1 MAGTLIRI
9 AVTPRA
15 YRAIKGVLPAGS
27 IVLNPER
34 DERGR
39 CLLTLDEGA
48 ANSLSLKRRLG
59 ESMSDVII
67 RLAQKRAL

>member
-1 MAGTLIRI
+1 LIRI

-15 YRAIKGVLPAGS
+15 YRAIKGVLPPGS
-27 IVLNPER
+27 VVLNPER

-48 ANSLSLKRRLG
+48 ANSLSVQRRLG
-59 ESMSDVII
+59 ESISDVII
-67 RLAQKRAL
+67 RLAEKGRLQA